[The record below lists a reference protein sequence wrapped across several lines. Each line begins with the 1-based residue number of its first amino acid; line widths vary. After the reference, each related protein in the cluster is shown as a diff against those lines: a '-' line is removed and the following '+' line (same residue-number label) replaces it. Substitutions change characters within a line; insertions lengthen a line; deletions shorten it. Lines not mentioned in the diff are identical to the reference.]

1 MGHGDRTTWDVG
13 CGGQATLEGSWGC
26 GPWAVEAGRCDRWVV
41 SPGVSKG
48 GQACG
53 RVAGHI
59 EGQPGVWE
67 GGQVCQRAAG
77 WPGHMGRL
85 QGCGPWAWEARRCV
99 SRVVAAGRMGHWP
112 WGPGNVGDAA

>member
-53 RVAGHI
+53 RVAGRV
-59 EGQPGVWE
+59 GGWLGASKGNQACGKAAGVWAMGL
-67 GGQVCQRAAG
+67 GGQAMCE
-77 WPGHMGRL
+77 
-85 QGCGPWAWEARRCV
+85 QGCGGWAHGPLAMGAGQCGRCGMT
-99 SRVVAAGRMGHWP
+99 AG
-112 WGPGNVGDAA
+112 